1 MSDTT
6 SVWMGLTPCQA
17 GGTDVGMLT
26 LAWTRLS
33 QAFTERYDRRRS
45 GRRARVD
52 RDSISL
58 ADEAKA
64 AIASA
69 PRVGPSGIGSVR
81 VERLRAVR
89 GRFLPYVVVGGAL
102 SCGYL
107 SVVVAKKD
115 DLRAVYVAAVTAGIL
130 AGMTVGWVLL
140 ALYRRRVERSAI
152 GRRRT
157 DLALVLLTVPAYAI
171 AGWVSAWVG
180 WFVAVGRS
188 RPTPEPGP
196 PNAWGLLI
204 WAAVVIYPLSYAFA
218 RRDPDRSENFVG
230 ALLATKNEIAEAP
243 RTGMLIWDFLIGL
256 AWLIG
261 SLFLIF
267 GVLIGVQVL
276 MPAVQVTDAAGPW
289 LGVASLIGWLGL
301 TVVGTAWTLRWAHR
315 RTSRPS

>member
-1 MSDTT
+1 M
-6 SVWMGLTPCQA
+6 
-17 GGTDVGMLT
+17 
-26 LAWTRLS
+26 
-33 QAFTERYDRRRS
+33 
-45 GRRARVD
+45 D
-52 RDSISL
+52 RDSMSL

-64 AIASA
+64 AIAPA
-69 PRVGPSGIGSVR
+69 PRVGPSNPGSVR

-89 GRFLPYVVVGGAL
+89 SRFLPYVVGGGAL

-115 DLRAVYVAAVTAGIL
+115 DLGAVYGAAVTAGIL
-130 AGMTVGWVLL
+130 AGLTVGWVLL

-157 DLALVLLTVPAYAI
+157 DLALVLLTVPAYAV

-180 WFVAVGRS
+180 WIVAVARS

-218 RRDPDRSENFVG
+218 RRDLDRPDDFVG

-243 RTGMLIWDFLIGL
+243 RTGMVIGDFLIGL
-256 AWLIG
+256 AWFIG
-261 SLFLIF
+261 SLFLVF
-267 GVLIGVQVL
+267 GVVIGVQVL
-276 MPAVQVTDAAGPW
+276 LPSVQVTDAAGPW
-289 LGVASLIGWLGL
+289 LAVAFLIAWLGL
-301 TVVGTAWTLRWAHR
+301 TVVGTAWTLRWTHR
-315 RTSRPS
+315 RTSRRS